1 MSCRRFDLP
10 KKEDWK
16 TTFIFVAVA
25 FRNEYI
31 VLEASPHLVPA
42 GFSLSNSN
50 DKHMKIFKLLLLSV
64 LAGACMS
71 HPVAEQ
77 QSQTPAPLYQQFA
90 DSEMLRN
97 PDPRL
102 IEFREKPKW
111 EYTHGLILL
120 ATLRVYEKTGAQQY
134 LDYVKSYADSMIT
147 EDGNILTY
155 KLSDYNIDRLNPGR
169 VLLALNKLSPTE
181 KYSKALALLREQ
193 VAGQPRT
200 AEGGFWH
207 KKIYPYQMWLDGL
220 YMGSPFIASYAQA
233 YDEPALYDDV
243 VNQILLMDAHNYSP
257 EAKLYYHAWD
267 EQKAERWANKETG
280 QSPEFWGRAMGWY
293 AMALVDVL
301 DYLPQDHPQRTAVIS
316 VVNKVAEG
324 LALYQDEKT
333 GVWYQV
339 LDKAGQ
345 EGNYA
350 EASCSS
356 MFSYFLLKA
365 VNKGYLSKDYEA
377 IAVKAYEGVLSEFV
391 KNNDDGTVS
400 LTHICAVAGLG
411 GDPYREGTFEYYV
424 NEPQRDNDP
433 KGVGPLIMAALEY
446 ETMKAL

>member
-1 MSCRRFDLP
+1 MKFPQL
-10 KKEDWK
+10 
-16 TTFIFVAVA
+16 FILT
-25 FRNEYI
+25 
-31 VLEASPHLVPA
+31 VLL
-42 GFSLSNSN
+42 
-50 DKHMKIFKLLLLSV
+50 M
-64 LAGACMS
+64 ACKPQPIS
-71 HPVAEQ
+71 EQ
-77 QSQTPAPLYQQFA
+77 QEQKPAPLYQQFA
-90 DSEMLRN
+90 DSEMKRN

-102 IEFREKPKW
+102 IEFRDKPKW
-111 EYTHGLILL
+111 EYTHGLMLL
-120 ATLRVYEKTGAQQY
+120 ATLRVYEKTKDQKY
-134 LDYVKSYADSMIT
+134 LDYVKFYADSMIT

-169 VLLALNKLSPTE
+169 VLLVLNEFAPEE
-181 KYSKALALLREQ
+181 KYSKALSLLREQ

-200 AEGGFWH
+200 SEGGFWH

-220 YMGSPFIASYAQA
+220 YMGSPFIVSYAKA
-233 YDEPALYDDV
+233 MNEPALYDDV
-243 VNQILLMDAHNYSP
+243 VNQILLMDAHNYSA

-267 EQKAERWANKETG
+267 EQKAERWANPETG

-301 DYLPQDHPQRTAVIS
+301 DYLPQDHPQRAEVIS

-324 LALYQDEKT
+324 LALYQNKET

-339 LDKAGQ
+339 LNKADQ

-365 VNKGYLSKDYEA
+365 VNKSYLSKDYEA
-377 IAVKAYEGVLSEFV
+377 IASKAYEGVLREFV
-391 KNNDDGTVS
+391 KTNDDGTVS

-411 GDPYREGTFEYYV
+411 GNPYREGTFEYYI

-446 ETMKAL
+446 EEMKQ